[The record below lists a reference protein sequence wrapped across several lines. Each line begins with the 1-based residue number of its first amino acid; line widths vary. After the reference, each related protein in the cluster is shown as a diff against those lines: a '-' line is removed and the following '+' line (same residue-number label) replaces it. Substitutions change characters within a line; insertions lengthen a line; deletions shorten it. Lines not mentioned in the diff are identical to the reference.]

1 LSAFSET
8 GFGQMLTSVNPLMRS
23 LRNFLLFYVCAAV
36 LAGCQTSTPP
46 RLALDE
52 ARKLATKFKVFE
64 LKQLPRTISS
74 YRSMNNGSL
83 RSFSENCPV
92 DRMKRD
98 TEIRSLVADTQSGSN
113 AERQNAAARL
123 TSYLE
128 QEFKY
133 GNFKFAIK
141 VSQDSVKNLQQSNSV
156 RKAVLMTQ
164 LGRMQANAGE
174 NSAAISSFAGAS
186 QLWNLVGPKYSG
198 SYQGKMMIDAANAS
212 RARMRGDLLSEEFLL
227 RKVWKKLK
235 HGIGISAFWAMD
247 SDEILS
253 RIASNLMMQGRY
265 IEAELLVKDL
275 ATPNT
280 QDTPLSVLAFAEI
293 LYAQGRYDDAV
304 FIAKQAINI
313 HYSECSHPDGIPFVE
328 AWRTLLKSLSGQE
341 KWSEIQDLKLLLRRD
356 FKGYETRYND
366 LFGAN
371 VDLLL
376 TRAFVG
382 GDASLLQDVDDAIAM
397 RADLSGQDTQAVNEL
412 KLIKGLALHNLG
424 QADRAMTALKGVM
437 LPYLSEAY
445 TQGGAIKSG
454 GHEGRAEFFR
464 EAYMDFLSSSDGRS
478 AASALGIDAGE
489 ELFQVAN
496 MISSGRVQKAFAASA
511 ARAAAKDPELAEL
524 VRQTQD
530 INENVLNLTDWIVYL
545 QTAPKDQVNGNG
557 IDELRKQLDTLND
570 AKRVLVDETN
580 SRFPIY
586 AKLMNP
592 PPPTVDSLQK
602 NLRPGEAALI
612 THSARDR
619 TYVWAVPKIGQVVFA
634 SVDMGREPLKKVVD
648 ELRLA
653 LDPRE
658 VSNLGDIPDFDI
670 EKANGLYK
678 QLLEPVQSGWKDA
691 RNLLVV
697 AHGPL
702 GHLPFSLLVK
712 ERVRLPASGD
722 LLFAN
727 YRDVPWLAKSHAVT
741 MLPSVESLET
751 LRATE
756 VSSPERKPFVGF
768 GDPYFNALQAEE
780 GDEEDAIQVAS
791 LTGTRSIPQVKL
803 RSAPNTR
810 AADSATLS
818 LLPRLPDTRPEIM
831 AIAEVTGADLTQDV
845 FLGRDASE
853 QNAKTKDLSQYK
865 VISFATHGLIPG
877 DLNGLNQPALALSSP
892 EVTGEDDDDGLL
904 TMGEVLGLKLNADWV
919 VLSACNTA
927 AGEGQGAEAVSGIGR
942 AFFYAGSR
950 SLLVSNWPVHS
961 AATTEL
967 MMTLF
972 SKQANDNSI
981 NRTEALRQARI
992 ELIDNRTF
1000 KNPDGKEAYSYA
1012 HPIFWAPFTIVGDG
1026 GL

>member
-1 LSAFSET
+1 
-8 GFGQMLTSVNPLMRS
+8 MR
-23 LRNFLLFYVCAAV
+23 
-36 LAGCQTSTPP
+36 
-46 RLALDE
+46 
-52 ARKLATKFKVFE
+52 
-64 LKQLPRTISS
+64 
-74 YRSMNNGSL
+74 
-83 RSFSENCPV
+83 
-92 DRMKRD
+92 
-98 TEIRSLVADTQSGSN
+98 
-113 AERQNAAARL
+113 
-123 TSYLE
+123 
-128 QEFKY
+128 
-133 GNFKFAIK
+133 
-141 VSQDSVKNLQQSNSV
+141 
-156 RKAVLMTQ
+156 
-164 LGRMQANAGE
+164 
-174 NSAAISSFAGAS
+174 
-186 QLWNLVGPKYSG
+186 
-198 SYQGKMMIDAANAS
+198 
-212 RARMRGDLLSEEFLL
+212 
-227 RKVWKKLK
+227 
-235 HGIGISAFWAMD
+235 
-247 SDEILS
+247 
-253 RIASNLMMQGRY
+253 
-265 IEAELLVKDL
+265 
-275 ATPNT
+275 
-280 QDTPLSVLAFAEI
+280 
-293 LYAQGRYDDAV
+293 
-304 FIAKQAINI
+304 
-313 HYSECSHPDGIPFVE
+313 VE
-328 AWRTLLKSLSGQE
+328 LSGE
-341 KWSEIQDLKLLLRRD
+341 
-356 FKGYETRYND
+356 G
-366 LFGAN
+366 
-371 VDLLL
+371 
-376 TRAFVG
+376 
-382 GDASLLQDVDDAIAM
+382 
-397 RADLSGQDTQAVNEL
+397 TQAVNEL
-412 KLIKGLALHNLG
+412 KLIKGLALYTLG
-424 QADRAMTALKGVM
+424 QADEAMAAFQDVM
-437 LPYLSEAY
+437 LPYLKDAY
-445 TQGGAIKSG
+445 TQSGAIKAG
-454 GHEGRAEFFR
+454 GREGRAEFFR
-464 EAYMDFLSSSDGRS
+464 DAYMDFLSSSDGRS

-496 MISSGRVQKAFAASA
+496 MIPSGRVQKAFAASA

-545 QTAPKDQVNGNG
+545 QTAPKDQVNGND
-557 IDELRKQLDTLND
+557 IYELRKQLAALND
-570 AKRVLVDETN
+570 AKRALVDETN

-602 NLRPGEAALI
+602 NLQPGEAALI

-619 TYVWAVPKIGQVVFA
+619 TYVWAVPKTGQVAFA
-634 SVDMGREPLKKVVD
+634 SVDMGREALKKVVD
-648 ELRLA
+648 QLRLA
-653 LDPRE
+653 LAPRE
-658 VSNLGDIPDFDI
+658 VSSLGDIPDFDVK
-670 EKANGLYK
+670 EAHGLYK
-678 QLLEPVQSGWKDA
+678 QLLEPVQRGWKDA
-691 RNLLVV
+691 KNLLVV

-712 ERVRLPASGD
+712 EPVRLPAAGD

-751 LRATE
+751 LRDTQMA
-756 VSSPERKPFVGF
+756 SSERKPFVGF

-780 GDEEDAIQVAS
+780 GDKEDTIQVAS
-791 LTGTRSIPQVKL
+791 LMGTRGIPQFKL

-892 EVTGEDDDDGLL
+892 EVTGEKENDGLL

-927 AGEGQGAEAVSGIGR
+927 SGEGQGAEAVSGIGR

-967 MMTLF
+967 MTTLF

-981 NRTEALRQARI
+981 NRAEALRQARI
-992 ELIDNRTF
+992 ELINNRTF
-1000 KNPDGKEAYSYA
+1000 KTPDGKEAYSYA

>member
-1 LSAFSET
+1 
-8 GFGQMLTSVNPLMRS
+8 MRPLRI
-23 LRNFLLFYVCAAV
+23 FLLFSVCAAV
-36 LAGCQTSTPP
+36 LGGCQTSTPS
-46 RLALDE
+46 RLALEE
-52 ARKLATKFKVFE
+52 ARKLATNFKVFE
-64 LKQLPRTISS
+64 PKHLPRSISA
-74 YRSMNNGSL
+74 YRSKNEGSL
-83 RSFSENCPV
+83 RAFAENC
-92 DRMKRD
+92 RLTR
-98 TEIRSLVADTQSGSN
+98 TRRNNEISSLVADTQSGSN
-113 AERQNAAARL
+113 AERQNAAARV

-141 VSQDSVKNLQQSNSV
+141 VSRDSVKNLQKSNSV

-174 NSAAISSFAGAS
+174 NSAATSSFARAS
-186 QLWNLVGPKYSG
+186 QLWNLVGPKYSD
-198 SYQGKMMIDAANAS
+198 SYRGKMMIDAANAS

-227 RKVWKKLK
+227 RKVWHKLK
-235 HGIGISAFWAMD
+235 HGVGISAFWAMD

-265 IEAELLVKDL
+265 IEAELIVKDL

-280 QDTPLSVLAFAEI
+280 KTAPLSVLAFAEI
-293 LYAQGRYDDAV
+293 LYAQGRYDDAA

-313 HYSECSHPDGIPFVE
+313 HYSECSNPDGIPFVE
-328 AWRTLLKSLSGQE
+328 AWRTLLKSLSAQGN
-341 KWSEIQDLKLLLRRD
+341 WSEIQDLMVLLRRD
-356 FKGYETRYND
+356 FKGYEARFND
-366 LFGAN
+366 LFGTNA
-371 VDLLL
+371 DLLL
-376 TRAFVG
+376 TRALEG
-382 GDASLLQDVDDAIAM
+382 GDVSLLQDVDAAIAM
-397 RADLSGQDTQAVNEL
+397 RAEPNGEDTQAVNEL
-412 KLIKGLALHNLG
+412 KLVKGLVLHTLG
-424 QADRAMTALKGVM
+424 QADQAMAAFQDVM
-437 LPYLSEAY
+437 LPYLREAY
-445 TQGGAIKSG
+445 TQGGAIKAG
-454 GHEGRAEFFR
+454 GREGRAEFFR
-464 EAYMDFLSSSDGRS
+464 DAYMDFLSSSDGRS

-496 MISSGRVQKAFAASA
+496 MIPSGRVQKAFAASA

-545 QTAPKDQVNGNG
+545 QTAPKDQVNGND
-557 IDELRKQLDTLND
+557 IYELRKQLAALND
-570 AKRVLVDETN
+570 AKRALVDETN

-602 NLRPGEAALI
+602 NLQPGEAALI

-619 TYVWAVPKIGQVVFA
+619 TYVWAVPKTGQVAFA
-634 SVDMGREPLKKVVD
+634 SVDRGREALKKVVD
-648 ELRLA
+648 QLRLA
-653 LDPRE
+653 LAPRE
-658 VSNLGDIPDFDI
+658 VSSLGDIPDFDVK
-670 EKANGLYK
+670 EAHGLYK
-678 QLLEPVQSGWKDA
+678 QLLEPVQRGWKDA
-691 RNLLVV
+691 KNLLVV

-712 ERVRLPASGD
+712 EPVRLPAAGD

-751 LRATE
+751 LRDTQMA
-756 VSSPERKPFVGF
+756 SSERKPFVGF

-780 GDEEDAIQVAS
+780 GDKEDTIQVAS
-791 LTGTRSIPQVKL
+791 LMGTRGIPQFKL

-892 EVTGEDDDDGLL
+892 EVTGEKENDGLL

-927 AGEGQGAEAVSGIGR
+927 SGEGQGAEAVSGIGR

-967 MMTLF
+967 MTTLF

-981 NRTEALRQARI
+981 NRAEALRQARI
-992 ELIDNRTF
+992 ELINNRTF
-1000 KNPDGKEAYSYA
+1000 KTPDGKEAYSYA